1 MNQSSEFL
9 GKRQRLTTRTA
20 TGIDDDTK
28 LLSGKK
34 AQDMQGMGVT
44 AWPELFHTAAEQADR
59 IVGVHVLLDHLPAND
74 WVKLAG
80 AACVDFTPRKT
91 EVAGPASFSP

>member
-1 MNQSSEFL
+1 ME
-9 GKRQRLTTRTA
+9 
-20 TGIDDDTK
+20 
-28 LLSGKK
+28 
-34 AQDMQGMGVT
+34 GVSVA
-44 AWPELFHTAAEQADR
+44 AWAELFHSAEEQSDW
-59 IVGVHVLLDHLPAND
+59 IGGVHVLLDHLPAND